1 MHVLEREKQ
10 RRLAVRIFGIG
21 IGAGGQQVLNAGR
34 ATFPRGIVQRGEAA
48 LVHVLRARLLDDLAL
63 PLIDLAVIVQVRAL
77 RREEL
82 HHVGLALRGGP
93 HERGLLAPGF
103 LGVDVGSRVQKRLG
117 RVNLAGARGSH
128 QRSFAI
134 GSFEIGIG
142 AGLEQRFNDRR
153 GADDRGFGDGRRAKL
168 VRQFDIRAGF
178 DQRADQFE
186 IAVRRGVHDGGGC
199 HRRRWRSRSRPWRLA
214 GAWPRRGRRIPPP
227 RAASNA
233 AADSRRS
240 ASRQRRPAGL
250 QLQPRNCACSRPPRD
265 RRRRRR
271 WTSPGSHC
279 AAAA

>member
-1 MHVLEREKQ
+1 MHVLERQKQ

-21 IGAGGQQVLNAGR
+21 IGAGGEQVLNAGR
-34 ATFPRGIVQRGEAA
+34 ATFPRGIVQRRKAA

-77 RREEL
+77 RRQEL

-93 HERGLLAPGF
+93 HERGLSAPGF
-103 LGVDVGSRVQKRLG
+103 LGVDVGSRGQQRLG
-117 RVNLAGARGSH
+117 RVNLAAARGGH
-128 QRSFAI
+128 QRSFAV

-153 GADDRGFGDGRRAKL
+153 GADDRGFGEGRRAKL

-178 DQRADQFE
+178 DQRADQFQ

-199 HRRRWRSRSRPWRLA
+199 HRRRWRSRWRPLCSA
-214 GAWPRRGRRIPPP
+214 GAWPRRGRRI
-227 RAASNA
+227 RAASSSA
-233 AADSRRS
+233 YRRADQQPLDAP
-240 ASRQRRPAGL
+240 ASRTRELAAQRT
-250 QLQPRNCACSRPPRD
+250 CACLRPPRD

-279 AAAA
+279 AGAA